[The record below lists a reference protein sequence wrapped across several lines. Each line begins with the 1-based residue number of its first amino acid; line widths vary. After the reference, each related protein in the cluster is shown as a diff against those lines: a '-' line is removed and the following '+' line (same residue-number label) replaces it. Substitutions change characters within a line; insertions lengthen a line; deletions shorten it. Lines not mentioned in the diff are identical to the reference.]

1 MYQPRHFNK
10 LVLQNC
16 FNNHHIDASV
26 IANAPKCTNTALLV
40 HFRSIGNDRSINM
53 MVVEAVLEHQ
63 FYCSGL
69 GWYMT
74 RHYKK
79 GIPPKKMPSKGM
91 GSGIGKCGKG
101 MGSGIGKGHPQLLP
115 VGPVQQMP
123 TPNYSNDA
131 EATHWAEQ
139 RGPVGDFGDTEMLG
153 ATGGTELQGDAEA
166 THWAEQRGPVGD
178 FGDTEMLGSTG
189 DTTMPDQDDEDVR
202 PPWKHSRKHIF

>member
-40 HFRSIGNDRSINM
+40 HFRSIGNDRSITM

-91 GSGIGKCGKG
+91 GSGIGRCGKG
-101 MGSGIGKGHPQLLP
+101 MGNGIGKG
-115 VGPVQQMP
+115 
-123 TPNYSNDA
+123 NDA

-178 FGDTEMLGSTG
+178 FGDTEMLGGTG
-189 DTTMPDQDDEDVR
+189 DTPASAPAT
-202 PPWKHSRKHIF
+202 PPWKPCKHF